1 MLNIVLRYR
10 EDTQEIIKIVF
21 SFPGIHII
29 IIVKNHVFLKGNLQD
44 AQTFSFFELE
54 TSSFG
59 IRWFKGL
66 LIW

>member
-1 MLNIVLRYR
+1 MLNMLPRYR
-10 EDTQEIIKIVF
+10 EDTQGIIKIVF
-21 SFPGIHII
+21 TFPGISHLKII
-29 IIVKNHVFLKGNLQD
+29 KKHVFLKGNLQG
-44 AQTFSFFELE
+44 AQKFSVFVLE